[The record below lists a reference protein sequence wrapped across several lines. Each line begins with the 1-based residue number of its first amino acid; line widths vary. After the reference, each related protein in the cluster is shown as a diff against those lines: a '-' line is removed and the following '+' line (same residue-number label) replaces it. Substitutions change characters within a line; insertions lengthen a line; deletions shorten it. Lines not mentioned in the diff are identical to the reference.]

1 MKKKIICLL
10 LIVLSSFGFTKVV
23 EAKKVYL
30 YFLVNCEESR
40 RRYREWTGNEL
51 TSSGLKEIEE
61 DKITDEIK
69 GELADNSSSNTCGP
83 NISGKLACS
92 FGCVEEAINNV
103 TNGTVYKAETME
115 ELMKTLDDAGV
126 GNAVGSNQYC
136 REICADNKKFNA
148 PEDNSIIA
156 KQGTRFNWLN
166 QKGHILTLE
175 TERNCKVIFDSK
187 TWKKNYDAAVKAISD
202 INSKLRNDESYES
215 CSNDEAYNGN
225 KACVNRISGNITR
238 RLSCDSNYEYD
249 SDYNGGI
256 VCKMTSSYKNEL
268 KSQRAEAIKSA
279 NDLISDANGCYNRV
293 SPDYKPCDDVE
304 VSYGDEVYGPILDA
318 DNDAKRLVRT
328 GSSGLTRNS
337 MDTETIYITKIN
349 SCGDSSCS
357 ISSVQINLLKAKTLT
372 YKGNYAWDLQDDLF
386 MCVGI
391 DGYSYLRCEIAE
403 NKLSGSN
410 SYFGKYKNFI
420 KLDSSNFPVN
430 FNSAPTVHDIKI
442 DYKCENATNNTCH
455 YAVTECIGP
464 KCPEPTPCD
473 PTKENCD
480 GNGKD
485 NGKID
490 VIYRVINLNNPFPN
504 REPGSNWNKENYVND
519 YITKNR
525 NVNTEEVYTK
535 EPMYEITLDP
545 SLIRE
550 IRNDNKSVNYGDL
563 NLYCK
568 DGDECRSEYIKKLS
582 DNGKLSGCGTDSNFN
597 SCKAGDR

>member
-1 MKKKIICLL
+1 M
-10 LIVLSSFGFTKVV
+10 
-23 EAKKVYL
+23 
-30 YFLVNCEESR
+30 
-40 RRYREWTGNEL
+40 
-51 TSSGLKEIEE
+51 
-61 DKITDEIK
+61 
-69 GELADNSSSNTCGP
+69 
-83 NISGKLACS
+83 
-92 FGCVEEAINNV
+92 NNV
-103 TNGTVYKAETME
+103 TNGTVYKAESME
-115 ELMKTLDDAGV
+115 DLMRVLNETGV

-136 REICADNKKFNA
+136 REICADNKKFEA

-187 TWKKNYDAAVKAISD
+187 TWKKDYDAAVKKVSD

-215 CSNDEAYNGN
+215 CSDEETYNGN

-249 SDYNGGI
+249 RDHSRGI
-256 VCKMTSSYKNEL
+256 VCKMTSSYKSEL

-318 DNDAKRLVRT
+318 DKDAKRLVRT
-328 GSSGLTRNS
+328 GGSGLTRNS
-337 MDTETIYITKIN
+337 MDTKTIYITKIN

-372 YKGNYAWDLQDDLF
+372 YKGNYAWDLHDDLF

-442 DYKCENATNNTCH
+442 DYKTGESEYT
-455 YAVTECIGP
+455 V
-464 KCPEPTPCD
+464 PT
-473 PTKENCD
+473 TKEEPKVESKVESKAESKAESHYEDPEESPKNENTDTHTYILNTNTKKFHYPDCSAVKRM
-480 GNGKD
+480 KD
-485 NGKID
+485 
-490 VIYRVINLNNPFPN
+490 
-504 REPGSNWNKENYVND
+504 SNKEEFTGTRD
-519 YITKNR
+519 
-525 NVNTEEVYTK
+525 EVISRGY
-535 EPMYEITLDP
+535 DP
-545 SLIRE
+545 CQ
-550 IRNDNKSVNYGDL
+550 K
-563 NLYCK
+563 C
-568 DGDECRSEYIKKLS
+568 
-582 DNGKLSGCGTDSNFN
+582 FP
-597 SCKAGDR
+597 

>member
-92 FGCVEEAINNV
+92 FGCIEEAINNV

-126 GNAVGSNQYC
+126 GNSVGSGNYC
-136 REICADNKKFNA
+136 REVCADKKKFEA
-148 PEDNSIIA
+148 PEDNSVIA

-166 QKGHILTLE
+166 SDGHILTLKS
-175 TERNCKVIFDSK
+175 ERNCKVIFDSK
-187 TWKKNYDAAVKAISD
+187 TWESDYNAAVSEVSNINAKLKRDEDYEWCPNGYSYAGERKCISNV
-202 INSKLRNDESYES
+202 IGKSY
-215 CSNDEAYNGN
+215 
-225 KACVNRISGNITR
+225 T
-238 RLSCDSNYEYD
+238 LSCDSNYYYD
-249 SDYNGGI
+249 SDHNGGI
-256 VCKMTSSYKNEL
+256 VCKMTTEYKNKL
-268 KSQRAEAIKSA
+268 KSQRNEAIKKT
-279 NDLISDANGCYNRV
+279 NDLISNANGCYNRV

-318 DNDAKRLVRT
+318 DKDAKRLVRT

-337 MDTETIYITKIN
+337 MDTKTIYITKIN

-357 ISSVQINLLKAKTLT
+357 ISSAQINLLKAKTLT

-473 PTKENCD
+473 PTKENCGD
-480 GNGKD
+480 NGKD

-525 NVNTEEVYTK
+525 NVNTEEIYTK

-582 DNGKLSGCGTDSNFN
+582 DNGKISGCGTDSNFN

>member
-23 EAKKVYL
+23 EAKQVYL

-40 RRYREWTGNEL
+40 RRYNEL
-51 TSSGLKEIEE
+51 TGKELTGSGGYWIDEE
-61 DKITDEIK
+61 KITDEIK
-69 GELADNSSSNTCGP
+69 GDLADNSSSNTCGP

-92 FGCVEEAINNV
+92 FGCIEEAMNNV
-103 TNGTVYKAETME
+103 TNGTVYKAETVK
-115 ELMKTLDDAGV
+115 ELMDTLNAAGV
-126 GNAVGSNQYC
+126 GNSVGSGNYC
-136 REICADNKKFNA
+136 REVCADNKKFEA
-148 PEDNSIIA
+148 PEDNSVIA

-166 QKGHILTLE
+166 SDGHILTLKN
-175 TERNCKVIFDSK
+175 ERNCKVIFDSK
-187 TWKKNYDAAVKAISD
+187 TWESDYNAAVSEVSD
-202 INSKLRNDESYES
+202 INAKLKRGEDYEWCPNGYSYAGERK
-215 CSNDEAYNGN
+215 CISNVTGKSY
-225 KACVNRISGNITR
+225 T
-238 RLSCDSNYEYD
+238 LSCDSNYYYD
-249 SDYNGGI
+249 SDHNGGI
-256 VCKMTSSYKNEL
+256 VCKMTTEYKNKL
-268 KSQRAEAIKSA
+268 KSQRNEAIKKT
-279 NDLISDANGCYNRV
+279 NDLISNANGCYNRV
-293 SPDYKPCDDVE
+293 SPDYKPCNDVE

-318 DNDAKRLVRT
+318 DKDAKRLVRT

-337 MDTETIYITKIN
+337 MDTKTIYITKIN

-357 ISSVQINLLKAKTLT
+357 ISRVQINLLKAKTLT

-464 KCPEPTPCD
+464 KCPEPAPCD

-480 GNGKD
+480 GSKT

>member
-23 EAKKVYL
+23 EAKQVKL

-40 RRYREWTGNEL
+40 RRYKEL
-51 TSSGLKEIEE
+51 TGRELTGSGGYWIDEE
-61 DKITDEIK
+61 KITDEIK
-69 GELADNSSSNTCGP
+69 GDLADNSSSNTCGP

-92 FGCVEEAINNV
+92 FGCIEEAMNNV
-103 TNGTVYKAETME
+103 TNGTVYKAETIK
-115 ELMKTLDDAGV
+115 ELMDTLNAAGV
-126 GNAVGSNQYC
+126 GGSVGSGNYC
-136 REICADNKKFNA
+136 REVCADKKKFEA
-148 PEDNSIIA
+148 PEDNSVIA

-166 QKGHILTLE
+166 SDGHILTLKS
-175 TERNCKVIFDSK
+175 ERNCKVIFDSK
-187 TWKKNYDAAVKAISD
+187 TWESDYNAQVKAV
-202 INSKLRNDESYES
+202 NDANDELKKRESYEWCPTGYS
-215 CSNDEAYNGN
+215 YAGERKCISNVTGKSY
-225 KACVNRISGNITR
+225 T
-238 RLSCDSNYEYD
+238 LSCDSNYYYD
-249 SDYNGGI
+249 SDHNSGI
-256 VCKMTSSYKNEL
+256 VCKMTSSYRNQL
-268 KSQRAEAIKSA
+268 KSQRTEAINKMK
-279 NDLISDANGCYNRV
+279 DLVNTANGCYSRV

-318 DNDAKRLVRT
+318 DKDAKRLVRT

-337 MDTETIYITKIN
+337 IDSKSVSITTIT
-349 SCGDSSCS
+349 SCGEDYCYTSRTS
-357 ISSVQINLLKAKTLT
+357 INLLKAKTLT

-464 KCPEPTPCD
+464 KCPEPAPCD
-473 PTKENCD
+473 PTKENCGD
-480 GNGKD
+480 NGKD